1 MGAAAAAPP
10 RRAHKAAQVTT
21 LPRSSSCPLS
31 PLSKSLLLSIVKP
44 QSTEVRNFKVHVATL
59 PPSFSKGMGKWHA
72 FVSFG
77 TVTSVCRSDASPQHG
92 RYQQ

>member
-1 MGAAAAAPP
+1 MPPPPP

-21 LPRSSSCPLS
+21 FSCPLS

-44 QSTEVRNFKVHVATL
+44 QSTEVRNFKVHVAE
-59 PPSFSKGMGKWHA
+59 GMGKWHA
-72 FVSFG
+72 LVSFG
-77 TVTSVCRSDASPQHG
+77 TVTSVCSSEAALQHG